1 MASPEALDD
10 CLSLMVDGDQTMIS
24 EAIRVLLVD
33 DHSVVR
39 AGLKSVLS
47 ATPDITIVG
56 EANNGREAIA
66 AALQLKPDVV
76 VMDLSMP
83 DIDGITATKE
93 IVANEHTRVLI
104 LSMHA
109 EEDYLVPAM
118 EAGASGYLVKTQ
130 ADRELVNAIRSIA
143 HGEVY
148 VQSSAARI
156 LAKKLSAKPPAA
168 NEKERYDKL
177 TGRERDVLRRV
188 ALGFSAPEIG
198 EQLHISPKTV
208 DTYKQRISEKVDL
221 SHRSQYVQFA
231 LKLGLLAVE

>member
-1 MASPEALDD
+1 METK
-10 CLSLMVDGDQTMIS
+10 TMIS

-156 LAKKLSAKPPAA
+156 LAKKLSSKTPAA
-168 NEKERYDKL
+168 NEKERYEKL

-208 DTYKQRISEKVDL
+208 DTYKQRIHEKVDL

>member
-1 MASPEALDD
+1 MR
-10 CLSLMVDGDQTMIS
+10 S

-56 EANNGREAIA
+56 EASNGREAIA
-66 AALQLKPDVV
+66 VAQQLKPDVV

-83 DIDGITATKE
+83 DIDGIAATKE

-156 LAKKLSAKPPAA
+156 LAKKLSAKTPAA
-168 NEKERYDKL
+168 NEKERYEKL

>member
-1 MASPEALDD
+1 
-10 CLSLMVDGDQTMIS
+10 MIT

-47 ATPDITIVG
+47 ATPDIMVVG
-56 EANNGREAIA
+56 EATNGREAIA
-66 AALQLKPDVV
+66 AVEHLKPDVV

-83 DIDGITATKE
+83 DVDGIAATKE
-93 IVANEHTRVLI
+93 IIANGHTRVLI

-118 EAGASGYLVKTQ
+118 EAGASGYLVKTY
-130 ADRELVNAIRSIA
+130 ADKELVNAIRSIA

-156 LAKKLSAKPPAA
+156 LAKKLSAKSPAVG
-168 NEKERYDKL
+168 ERERYEKL

-208 DTYKQRISEKVDL
+208 DTYKQRIQEKVDL

>member
-1 MASPEALDD
+1 
-10 CLSLMVDGDQTMIS
+10 MIT

-47 ATPDITIVG
+47 ATPDITVVG
-56 EANNGREAIA
+56 EASNGREAIA
-66 AALQLKPDVV
+66 LAQQLKPDVV

-83 DIDGITATKE
+83 DVDGIAATKE
-93 IVANEHTRVLI
+93 IIANEHTRVLI

-156 LAKKLSAKPPAA
+156 GTLS
-168 NEKERYDKL
+168 
-177 TGRERDVLRRV
+177 LR
-188 ALGFSAPEIG
+188 
-198 EQLHISPKTV
+198 
-208 DTYKQRISEKVDL
+208 
-221 SHRSQYVQFA
+221 
-231 LKLGLLAVE
+231 

>member
-1 MASPEALDD
+1 
-10 CLSLMVDGDQTMIS
+10 MIS

-56 EANNGREAIA
+56 EASNGREAIA
-66 AALQLKPDVV
+66 SAHQLKPDVV

-83 DIDGITATKE
+83 DTDGITATKE

-156 LAKKLSAKPPAA
+156 LAKKLSSKTPAA
-168 NEKERYDKL
+168 NEKDRYEKL

-198 EQLHISPKTV
+198 EQLNISPKTV
-208 DTYKQRISEKVDL
+208 DTYKQRIHEKVDL